1 MNFTDPVEVLIVLG
15 VVVLFAF
22 FLSVAL
28 KATGQKHR
36 DDKW

>member
-28 KATGQKHR
+28 RETRRKHR